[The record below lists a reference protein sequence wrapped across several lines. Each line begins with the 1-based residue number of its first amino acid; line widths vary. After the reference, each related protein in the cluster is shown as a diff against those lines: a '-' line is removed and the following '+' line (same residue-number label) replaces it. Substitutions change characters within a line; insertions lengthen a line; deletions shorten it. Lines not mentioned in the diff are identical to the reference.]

1 LAGVWARRA
10 SEKKLGPPT
19 YFCNFKF
26 GTQLGFGTSLA
37 KNNVLDQNWRG
48 SGPGEYPKKLGP
60 LRIFATVKASSFK
73 YGTQIG
79 GFGTSLPKT
88 TLWTKIGGGLGQGS
102 ILKNWDPY
110 VFLQPLKL
118 AASNM
123 VHKLGLGLTYQ
134 KRRLGPKLEGV

>member
-1 LAGVWARRA
+1 MSCYIWY
-10 SEKKLGPPT
+10 SEEGPGLVVAPPSPS
-19 YFCNFKF
+19 NFKF

-79 GFGTSLPKT
+79 SGTNLPKT
-88 TLWTKIGGGLGQGS
+88 TFRTKIGGGLG
-102 ILKNWDPY
+102 
-110 VFLQPLKL
+110 
-118 AASNM
+118 
-123 VHKLGLGLTYQ
+123 
-134 KRRLGPKLEGV
+134 